1 MAPSSFHPL
10 PSSTSAQPLPTSTL
24 STLSLPSLWLFTERE
39 EGERKGGGRPGGR
52 GVHFV
57 DMMLHLFC
65 E

>member
-10 PSSTSAQPLPTSTL
+10 PSSTSVQPLPTSTL
-24 STLSLPSLWLFTERE
+24 STLFLPSLWLST
-39 EGERKGGGRPGGR
+39 ERKGGGRPGGR

-57 DMMLHLFC
+57 DVMLHLFC